1 MRGEGGAF
9 YLRMATLLSLKNG
22 LEKSKVTSWR
32 HLNLARLRRMLLCL
46 RGSYQKLVDEKLDIE
61 CEPTSIKIVI

>member
-1 MRGEGGAF
+1 MGRNQDTFTPLVFIVPEGMRGEGGAF

-46 RGSYQKLVDEKLDIE
+46 RDS
-61 CEPTSIKIVI
+61 

>member
-1 MRGEGGAF
+1 MGVDQDTFTPLVFIVPGGMRGEGRAF

-46 RGSYQKLVDEKLDIE
+46 RGS
-61 CEPTSIKIVI
+61 